1 MVKFSKE
8 LRVGIFAIIAIAVFY
23 VGFNYLK
30 GKNFLTN
37 QTVYYAIFDD
47 AKGLIPSNPVV
58 VNGVPVGQVL
68 TVDLDPTNGN
78 KVLVGLEVRTDLPL
92 PIGSEALLS
101 SEILSSTAIVLDIKT
116 GSENHQIGDTLASG
130 VNLGLTDQIT
140 TTLTPVVDELDSTI
154 KQVNNFLNNLNNQRI
169 DSIFSEILATGQNL
183 NVATAILQM
192 RLAESM
198 DGINTTLANLND
210 AQTGLRP
217 ILAKLNAAA
226 DTISSL
232 ELQQTIDDLDEAV
245 ISLTGVIDSAQYGSG
260 TLAMLISDS
269 TLYTNINTL
278 SVSLDSLV
286 NDVNDDPRKYL
297 WPLGRKK

>member
-1 MVKFSKE
+1 VKFSKE

>member
-1 MVKFSKE
+1 MKFSKE
-8 LRVGIFAIIAIAVFY
+8 LRVGVFAIIAIAVFY

-30 GKNFLTN
+30 GKNFLTT

-47 AKGLIPSNPVV
+47 AKGLIPSNPIV
-58 VNGVPVGQVL
+58 VNGVPVGSVL
-68 TVDLDPTNGN
+68 TVELDPANGN
-78 KVLVGLEVRTDLPL
+78 RVLVGMEVRADLPL
-92 PIGSEALLS
+92 PLGSTALLS

-116 GSENHQIGDTLASG
+116 GSETHQTGDTLASG

-210 AQTGLRP
+210 AQTGLKP

-245 ISLTGVIDSAQYGSG
+245 VSLTGVIDSAQYGSG
-260 TLAMLISDS
+260 TLAMLINDS

-278 SVSLDSLV
+278 SISLDSLV
-286 NDVNDDPRKYL
+286 NDVNDDPKKYL
-297 WPLGRKK
+297 WPLGRRK

>member
-1 MVKFSKE
+1 MKFSKE